1 MAKGQKRNNRETRKP
16 KADKPA
22 SVAAP
27 TTLLAKAMAPV
38 SGGVKR
44 KG

>member
-16 KADKPA
+16 KAEKPA
-22 SVAAP
+22 AVAAP
-27 TTLLAKAMAPV
+27 TTLLAKAMV
-38 SGGVKR
+38 SSSNIVKR

>member
-16 KADKPA
+16 KAEKPTA
-22 SVAAP
+22 VAAP
-27 TTLLAKAMAPV
+27 TTLLAKAMV
-38 SGGVKR
+38 SSSNIVKR